1 MAAFSKVSHITSVKT
16 ASAVIREYLPMIPL
30 SRFFYKGGG
39 LIGLTYYQFLLILLL
54 IVSVIMDFKYDR
66 IPNGIIVFG
75 TVIGIFFRFV
85 ENGWHGI
92 YSAGLAIL
100 ISFCILYPLFCI
112 GGIGAGDVK
121 LLLMTGSFF
130 SADMQ
135 LRVIMI
141 SFIIGALLSIEK
153 MISEDNFKERMQYL
167 FSYLMDVLRTGQW
180 KLYGENP
187 CTDSH
192 KYKSNK
198 IHFAL
203 PIFFSVMLGLGGIF

>member
-1 MAAFSKVSHITSVKT
+1 
-16 ASAVIREYLPMIPL
+16 MIPL
-30 SRFFYKGGG
+30 SRFNCKGGG
-39 LIGLTYYQFLLILLL
+39 LIGLTCCQFLLVLLL
-54 IVSVIMDFKYDR
+54 IASVVMDYKQDR

-75 TVIGIFFRFV
+75 FVIGFFSRFTG
-85 ENGWHGI
+85 NGWQDI
-92 YSAGLAIL
+92 FNAGVVII
-100 ISFCILYPLFCI
+100 ISFCILYPLFRI

-130 SADMQ
+130 SADEQ
-135 LRVIMI
+135 LHVMMF
-141 SFIIGALLSIEK
+141 SFIIGAILSIEK

-167 FSYLMDVLRTGQW
+167 FSYLADVLRTRQW

-187 CTDSH
+187 ATDSH

-203 PIFFSVMLGLGGIF
+203 PVFFSVMLGLGGIF

>member
-1 MAAFSKVSHITSVKT
+1 
-16 ASAVIREYLPMIPL
+16 MIPL
-30 SRFFYKGGG
+30 SRFFCKGGG
-39 LIGLTYYQFLLILLL
+39 LIGLTCYQFLLILLL
-54 IVSVIMDFKYDR
+54 IAAVIMDYKYDR
-66 IPNGIIVFG
+66 IPNVIIVFG
-75 TVIGIFFRFV
+75 LATGLFFRFR
-85 ENGWHGI
+85 ETGWHGI
-92 YSAGLAIL
+92 FSAGVVIL

-121 LLLMTGSFF
+121 MLLMTGSFV
-130 SADMQ
+130 SVDKQ
-135 LRVIMI
+135 LHVMMF

-187 CTDSH
+187 GMDSH

-203 PIFFSVMLGLGGIF
+203 PIFLSVMLGLGGIF